1 VTNINQIK
9 KSRALNQHSRAVLVE
24 KFASNPS
31 PTNKEIAKSL
41 KSPEGRRFFMLGYR
55 ILLGYERA
63 PERDLTEGQKAY
75 GYYNEIV
82 YGEGVFSKLKVAR
95 AARAA
100 IHFSSRMRPPATKER
115 HELISHYIN
124 DVAVEALRPVADHS
138 DPAVEGLPLPSLQ
151 VEISQP
157 LVGKELK
164 PAA

>member
-9 KSRALNQHSRAVLVE
+9 KSRALNQHSRTVLVE
-24 KFASNPS
+24 KFANNPS

-41 KSPEGRRFFMLGYR
+41 KSPEGRRLFMLGYR
-55 ILLGYERA
+55 ILLGYEPT

-82 YGEGVFSKLKVAR
+82 YGEGVFSRLKVAR

-115 HELISHYIN
+115 HELISHFIN

-151 VEISQP
+151 AEISQP
-157 LVGKELK
+157 LVDKELK